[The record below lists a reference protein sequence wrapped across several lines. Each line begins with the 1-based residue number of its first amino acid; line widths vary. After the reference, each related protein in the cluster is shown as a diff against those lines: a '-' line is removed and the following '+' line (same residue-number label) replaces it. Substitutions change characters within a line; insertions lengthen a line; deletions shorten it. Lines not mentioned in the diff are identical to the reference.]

1 MIVFPLKISY
11 FCWSFV
17 FINNNF
23 YLNASTKKNVTLF
36 LNITQKTELDYEGLK
51 NGLQKWQRVLKKHL
65 ELEILLNVTGCF
77 GILRC
82 RIIHMQLH
90 HFTGGWRHS
99 TQDISTF
106 QRVIW
111 DQSDN
116 LVVSEQKSLRQ
127 FWVFW
132 FNTFHYKYH
141 FQFLC
146 FPVLFL
152 VQFFFFCFLCVTSLW
167 VIKHYILTTVEN
179 YKIFCFE

>member
-36 LNITQKTELDYEGLK
+36 LNITQKTELDYEGLN

-127 FWVFW
+127 LYLLRVFGSILFIINTI
-132 FNTFHYKYH
+132 FNFCV
-141 FQFLC
+141 FQCYFL
-146 FPVLFL
+146 FN
-152 VQFFFFCFLCVTSLW
+152 FFSSVFCV
-167 VIKHYILTTVEN
+167 
-179 YKIFCFE
+179 

>member
-1 MIVFPLKISY
+1 MIIFPLKISY

-36 LNITQKTELDYEGLK
+36 LNITQKTELDYEGLN

-127 FWVFW
+127 LYLLRVFGSILFIINTI
-132 FNTFHYKYH
+132 FNFCV
-141 FQFLC
+141 FQCYFL
-146 FPVLFL
+146 FN
-152 VQFFFFCFLCVTSLW
+152 FFSSVFCV
-167 VIKHYILTTVEN
+167 
-179 YKIFCFE
+179 